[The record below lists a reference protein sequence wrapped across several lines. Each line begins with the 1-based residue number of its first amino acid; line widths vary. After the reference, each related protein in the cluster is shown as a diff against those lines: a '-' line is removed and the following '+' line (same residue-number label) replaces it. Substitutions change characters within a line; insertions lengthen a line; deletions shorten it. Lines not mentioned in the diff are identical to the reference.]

1 MKSSQKSSSKSS
13 KSGRTI
19 IIVAAVILAPL
30 LIAGLFH
37 LLVLNTESRTIA
49 EAKNAVQAMG
59 LTELVREDT
68 TKGCH
73 EDAQGFALV
82 GYSCSYSSYQYYSG
96 PPPEDA
102 ILSSLKEQGFEIH
115 RISKEPG
122 FFELQALKSG
132 HLTVNI
138 HYRKEF
144 IADSGDK
151 STYPPTLWREHVYQV
166 YVGNQKTVL

>member
-1 MKSSQKSSSKSS
+1 MPAKKPTTKRPN
-13 KSGRTI
+13 KRRTI
-19 IIVAAVILAPL
+19 
-30 LIAGLFH
+30 
-37 LLVLNTESRTIA
+37 LLVVIGVALLPFVIAVVFHFWVLNVENRTVA
-49 EAKNAVQAMG
+49 EVKDTVLAMG
-59 LTELVREDT
+59 LSDPVREDYS
-68 TKGCH
+68 KGCS
-73 EDAQGFALV
+73 ERYSGFSIV
-82 GYSCSYSSYQYYSG
+82 GYGCSYTTYQYYPG
-96 PPPEDA
+96 PPNEEV
-102 ILSSLKEQGFEIH
+102 IIKSLEKQGFEIH